1 MRSVVLHVQE
11 VRGQSALRGV
21 WVRWRTLALP
31 LVTSASLRLG
41 ARARRAGDQT
51 IVVQRLGDATGDDA
65 EIKVGG
71 VAAQDSVGV
80 VDVGAREV
88 CDGRVKLRE
97 TDKDLLVAVIALA
110 GSFSGRGGGLWSPAD
125 GAQVATRS
133 VSGKHAQK
141 CERIKRE
148 KRRSKMHMHMHTNIQ
163 ERRWQQAEQGTAAR

>member
-71 VAAQDSVGV
+71 VAAQDGVGV
-80 VDVGAREV
+80 VDIGAREV
-88 CDGRVKLRE
+88 RDGRVQMRE
-97 TDKDLLVAVIALA
+97 TDKNLLRVVVIALA
-110 GSFSGRGGGLWSPAD
+110 G
-125 GAQVATRS
+125 V
-133 VSGKHAQK
+133 
-141 CERIKRE
+141 
-148 KRRSKMHMHMHTNIQ
+148 
-163 ERRWQQAEQGTAAR
+163 